1 MEFELWYLIV
11 VPLLFIAGWWFRG
24 LDQRQRE
31 QEQRPGT
38 YYKGINLLLNDQ
50 PDKAIDAFIEVVKL
64 DPETIELHHA
74 LGNLFSRRGEFDR
87 AVRIHNHLL
96 NREDLPSHERS
107 LALFEL
113 GNDYLKA
120 GIYDRAEE
128 SFQRLLKE
136 PEYRL
141 DAMRSLLKIYCT
153 EKEWNKAIEVANTLE
168 KQAGENHQVEMG
180 HFHCELAAL
189 EMRAKHFDQAK
200 LELEKALQVDRKS
213 VRALIM
219 LGNLSMLSN
228 DPNAALRYWAQ
239 VEKVSPEH
247 LTLVMVQIAQA
258 YEAIG
263 QHDQAMNLINRAL
276 EDHSSVETLS
286 IALDLIIKSEGE
298 KAAEKFLKEEL
309 ERRPTLWAYEKL
321 SELRLKANPDDSEL
335 ELLTGLLKP
344 YVSRPGRYRCSHCG
358 FKAKGFQWLC
368 PGCSSWG
375 SYSPKRE
382 EEQ

>member
-1 MEFELWYLIV
+1 MEFQLWYLIV

-50 PDKAIDAFIEVVKL
+50 PDKAIDTFIEVVKL

-219 LGNLSMLSN
+219 LGNLSMLNN
-228 DPNAALRYWAQ
+228 DPNAALQYWAQ

>member
-141 DAMRSLLKIYCT
+141 DAMRALLKIYCT
-153 EKEWNKAIEVANTLE
+153 EKEWNKAIEIANTLE

-180 HFHCELAAL
+180 HFHCELAGLA
-189 EMRAKHFDQAK
+189 MRAKHFDQAK

-219 LGNLSMLSN
+219 LGNLSMLNN
-228 DPNAALRYWAQ
+228 DPNAAIQYWSQ

-247 LTLVMVQIAQA
+247 LTLVMVQMAQA

-286 IALDLIIKSEGE
+286 IALDLIIKGEGE

-309 ERRPTLWAYEKL
+309 GRRPTLWAYEKL
-321 SELRLKANPDDSEL
+321 SELRLKANPEDSEL
-335 ELLTGLLKP
+335 QLLTALLKP

-382 EEQ
+382 EEA

>member
-141 DAMRSLLKIYCT
+141 DAMRSLLKIYST

-219 LGNLSMLSN
+219 LGNLSMLNN
-228 DPNAALRYWAQ
+228 DPNAALQYWAQ

>member
-128 SFQRLLKE
+128 SFQRLLQE

-219 LGNLSMLSN
+219 LGNLSMLNN
-228 DPNAALRYWAQ
+228 DPNAALQYWAQ

>member
-11 VPLLFIAGWWFRG
+11 VPVLFVAGWWFRG

-31 QEQRPGT
+31 QEREPGT

-96 NREDLPSHERS
+96 NREDLPAHERS

-120 GIYDRAEE
+120 GIYDRAED

-136 PEYRL
+136 PEYHL
-141 DAMRSLLKIYCT
+141 DAMRALLKIYCT
-153 EKEWNKAIEVANTLE
+153 EKEWNKALDIASALE

-189 EMRAKHFDQAK
+189 QMRGKHFEEARI
-200 LELEKALQVDRKS
+200 ELERALEVDRKS

-219 LGNLSMLSN
+219 LGNLAMAENNPSK
-228 DPNAALRYWAQ
+228 ALEHWSK
-239 VEKVSPEH
+239 VEKVSSDY
-247 LTLVMVQIAQA
+247 LTLVMVPMAQA

-263 QHDQAMNLINRAL
+263 EHEQAKNLIHRAL
-276 EDHSSVETLS
+276 EDNSSVETLS
-286 IALDLIIKSEGE
+286 IALELIIKSEGE
-298 KAAEKFLKEEL
+298 EAAKRFLKEEL
-309 ERRPTLWAYEKL
+309 ERRPALWTYEKL
-321 SELRLKANPDDSEL
+321 AELRLKDHPDNADL
-335 ELLTGLLKP
+335 QLLISLLKP

-382 EEQ
+382 EES

>member
-31 QEQRPGT
+31 QGKRPGT

-141 DAMRSLLKIYCT
+141 DALRSLLKIYCT
-153 EKEWNKAIEVANTLE
+153 EKEWNKAIEIANTLE

-219 LGNLSMLSN
+219 LGNLSMLNN
-228 DPNAALRYWAQ
+228 DPNAALQYWSQ

-247 LTLVMVQIAQA
+247 LTLVMVQMAQA

-309 ERRPTLWAYEKL
+309 GRRPSLWAYEKL
-321 SELRLKANPDDSEL
+321 SELRLKANPQDL
-335 ELLTGLLKP
+335 ELQLLTALLKP
-344 YVSRPGRYRCSHCG
+344 YVSRPGRYRCAHCG

-382 EEQ
+382 EEA

>member
-219 LGNLSMLSN
+219 LGNLSMLNN
-228 DPNAALRYWAQ
+228 DPNAALQYWAQ

-335 ELLTGLLKP
+335 ELLAGLLKP

>member
-11 VPLLFIAGWWFRG
+11 VPVLFVAGWWFRG

-31 QEQRPGT
+31 TERQPGT

-96 NREDLPSHERS
+96 NREDLPAHERA

-120 GIYDRAEE
+120 GIYDRAED
-128 SFQRLLKE
+128 SFKRLLNE
-136 PEYRL
+136 PEYHL
-141 DAMRSLLKIYCT
+141 DAMRALLKIYCT
-153 EKEWNKAIEVANTLE
+153 EKEWEKAIEIANTLE
-168 KQAGENHQVEMG
+168 KQAGENHQVEVG
-180 HFHCELAAL
+180 HFYCELAAIQ
-189 EMRAKHFDQAK
+189 MRGKHFDKARE
-200 LELEKALQVDRKS
+200 ELNKALKVDRHS
-213 VRALIM
+213 VRALMM
-219 LGNLSMLSN
+219 LGDLSMLEK
-228 DPNAALRYWAQ
+228 DPQTALQYWAK
-239 VEKVSPEH
+239 VETVSPEH
-247 LTLVMVQIAQA
+247 LTLVMAAMAQA
-258 YEAIG
+258 YDAIG
-263 QHDQAMNLINRAL
+263 QHEQALNLIHRAL
-276 EDHSSVETLS
+276 DDHSSAETLS
-286 IALDLIIKSEGE
+286 IALDLITKSEGE
-298 KAAEKFLKEEL
+298 EAGKKLLQEEL
-309 ERRPTLWAYEKL
+309 ARRPSLWAYEKL
-321 SELRLKANPDDSEL
+321 SELKLKDNPQDADL
-335 ELLTGLLKP
+335 QLLTTLLKP
-344 YVSRPGRYRCSHCG
+344 YVSRPGCYRCSHCG

-382 EEQ
+382 EEV

>member
-219 LGNLSMLSN
+219 LGNLSMLNN
-228 DPNAALRYWAQ
+228 DPNAALQYWAQ

-335 ELLTGLLKP
+335 ALLTGLLKP

>member
-128 SFQRLLKE
+128 SFQRLLTE

-219 LGNLSMLSN
+219 LGNLSMLNN
-228 DPNAALRYWAQ
+228 DPNAALQYWAQ

>member
-219 LGNLSMLSN
+219 LGNLSMLNN
-228 DPNAALRYWAQ
+228 DPNAALQYWAQ

-321 SELRLKANPDDSEL
+321 SELRLKANTDDSEL

>member
-219 LGNLSMLSN
+219 LGNLSMLNN
-228 DPNAALRYWAQ
+228 DPNAALQYWAQ

-321 SELRLKANPDDSEL
+321 SELRLKANPHDSEL

>member
-219 LGNLSMLSN
+219 LGNLSMLNN
-228 DPNAALRYWAQ
+228 DPNAALQYWAQ

>member
-38 YYKGINLLLNDQ
+38 YYKGINLLLNDR

-219 LGNLSMLSN
+219 LGNLSMLNN
-228 DPNAALRYWAQ
+228 DPNAALQYWAQ

>member
-141 DAMRSLLKIYCT
+141 DAMRALLKIYCT
-153 EKEWNKAIEVANTLE
+153 EKEWNKAIEIANTLE

-180 HFHCELAAL
+180 HFHCELAGLA
-189 EMRAKHFDQAK
+189 MRAKQFDQAK

-219 LGNLSMLSN
+219 LGNLSMLNN
-228 DPNAALRYWAQ
+228 DPNAAIQYWSQ

-247 LTLVMVQIAQA
+247 LTLVMVQMAQA

-286 IALDLIIKSEGE
+286 IALDLIIKGEGE

-309 ERRPTLWAYEKL
+309 GRRPTLWAYEKL
-321 SELRLKANPDDSEL
+321 SELRLKANPEDSEL
-335 ELLTGLLKP
+335 QLLTALLKP

-382 EEQ
+382 EEA

>member
-141 DAMRSLLKIYCT
+141 NAMRSLLKIYCT

-219 LGNLSMLSN
+219 LGNLSMLNN
-228 DPNAALRYWAQ
+228 DPNAALKYWAQ

>member
-113 GNDYLKA
+113 GSDYLKA

-219 LGNLSMLSN
+219 LGNLSMLNN
-228 DPNAALRYWAQ
+228 DPNAALQYWAQ

>member
-11 VPLLFIAGWWFRG
+11 VPLLFIAGWLFRG

-141 DAMRSLLKIYCT
+141 DAMRALLKIYCT
-153 EKEWNKAIEVANTLE
+153 EKEWNKAIEIANTLE

-180 HFHCELAAL
+180 HFHCELAGLA
-189 EMRAKHFDQAK
+189 MRAKHFDQAK

-219 LGNLSMLSN
+219 LGNLSMLNN
-228 DPNAALRYWAQ
+228 DPNAALQYWSQ

-247 LTLVMVQIAQA
+247 LTLVMVQMAQA

-309 ERRPTLWAYEKL
+309 GRRPTLWVYEKL
-321 SELRLKANPDDSEL
+321 SELRLKANPEDSEL
-335 ELLTGLLKP
+335 QLLTALLKP

-382 EEQ
+382 EEA

>member
-189 EMRAKHFDQAK
+189 ERRAKHFDQAK

-219 LGNLSMLSN
+219 LGNLSMLNN
-228 DPNAALRYWAQ
+228 DPNAALQYWAQ
-239 VEKVSPEH
+239 VEKISPEH

>member
-219 LGNLSMLSN
+219 LGNLSMLNN
-228 DPNAALRYWAQ
+228 DPNAALQYWAQ

-276 EDHSSVETLS
+276 EDHCSVETLS

>member
-219 LGNLSMLSN
+219 LGNLSMLNN
-228 DPNAALRYWAQ
+228 DPNAALQYWAQ

-344 YVSRPGRYRCSHCG
+344 YVSRLGRYRCSHCG

>member
-128 SFQRLLKE
+128 SFQRFLNE

-219 LGNLSMLSN
+219 LGNLSMLNN
-228 DPNAALRYWAQ
+228 DPNAALQYWAQ

>member
-1 MEFELWYLIV
+1 M
-11 VPLLFIAGWWFRG
+11 RG
-24 LDQRQRE
+24 
-31 QEQRPGT
+31 
-38 YYKGINLLLNDQ
+38 
-50 PDKAIDAFIEVVKL
+50 
-64 DPETIELHHA
+64 
-74 LGNLFSRRGEFDR
+74 
-87 AVRIHNHLL
+87 
-96 NREDLPSHERS
+96 
-107 LALFEL
+107 
-113 GNDYLKA
+113 
-120 GIYDRAEE
+120 
-128 SFQRLLKE
+128 
-136 PEYRL
+136 
-141 DAMRSLLKIYCT
+141 
-153 EKEWNKAIEVANTLE
+153 
-168 KQAGENHQVEMG
+168 QV
-180 HFHCELAAL
+180 HCELAAL

-219 LGNLSMLSN
+219 LGNLSMLNN
-228 DPNAALRYWAQ
+228 DPNAALQYWAQ

>member
-153 EKEWNKAIEVANTLE
+153 EKEWSKAIEVANTLE

-219 LGNLSMLSN
+219 LGNLSMLNN
-228 DPNAALRYWAQ
+228 DPNAALQYWAQ

>member
-153 EKEWNKAIEVANTLE
+153 EKEWNKAIEVAHTLE

-219 LGNLSMLSN
+219 LGNLSMLNN
-228 DPNAALRYWAQ
+228 DPNAALQYWAQ

>member
-31 QEQRPGT
+31 QEKRPGT

-141 DAMRSLLKIYCT
+141 DALRSLLKIYCT
-153 EKEWNKAIEVANTLE
+153 EKEWNKAIEIANTLE

-180 HFHCELAAL
+180 HFQCELAAL

-213 VRALIM
+213 VRAVIM
-219 LGNLSMLSN
+219 LGNLSMLNN
-228 DPNAALRYWAQ
+228 DPNAALQYWSQ

-247 LTLVMVQIAQA
+247 LTLVMVQMAQA

-309 ERRPTLWAYEKL
+309 GRRPSLWAYEKL
-321 SELRLKANPDDSEL
+321 SELRLKANPQDSEL
-335 ELLTGLLKP
+335 QLLTALLKP
-344 YVSRPGRYRCSHCG
+344 YVSRPGRYRCAHCG

-382 EEQ
+382 EEA

>member
-11 VPLLFIAGWWFRG
+11 VPVLFVAGWWFRG

-107 LALFEL
+107 LALYEL

-120 GIYDRAEE
+120 GIYDRAED

-136 PEYRL
+136 PEYHL
-141 DAMRSLLKIYCT
+141 DAMRALLKIYCT
-153 EKEWNKAIEVANTLE
+153 EKDWDKALEIASSLE

-180 HFHCELAAL
+180 HFHCELASTHI
-189 EMRAKHFDQAK
+189 RAKHFDEAK
-200 LELEKALQVDRKS
+200 KELERALQVDRRS

-219 LGNLSMLSN
+219 LGNLAMLQN
-228 DPNAALRYWAQ
+228 DPQEALQQWAK
-239 VEKVSPEH
+239 VETVSPEY
-247 LTLVMVQIAQA
+247 LPLVMVSMAQA
-258 YEAIG
+258 YEACG
-263 QHDQAMNLINRAL
+263 QHEQAMNLIHRAL
-276 EDHSSVETLS
+276 DDHPSVETLS
-286 IALDLIIKSEGE
+286 VAVDLITKSEGE
-298 KAAEKFLKEEL
+298 EAARKLLKEEL
-309 ERRPTLWAYEKL
+309 TRRPTLWTYEKL
-321 SELRLKANPDDSEL
+321 AELRLKENPQDEEL
-335 ELLTGLLKP
+335 QMLTTLLKP
-344 YVSRPGRYRCSHCG
+344 YVSRPGRYQCSHCG

-375 SYSPKRE
+375 SYSPKRVE
-382 EEQ
+382 E

>member
-189 EMRAKHFDQAK
+189 EMRAKRFDQAK

-219 LGNLSMLSN
+219 LGNLSMLNN
-228 DPNAALRYWAQ
+228 DPNAALQYWAQ

>member
-189 EMRAKHFDQAK
+189 EMRARHFDQAK

-219 LGNLSMLSN
+219 LGNLSMLNN
-228 DPNAALRYWAQ
+228 DPNAALQYWAQ

>member
-219 LGNLSMLSN
+219 LGNLSMLNN
-228 DPNAALRYWAQ
+228 DPNAALQYWAQ

-358 FKAKGFQWLC
+358 FKAKGFQWRC

>member
-219 LGNLSMLSN
+219 LGKLSMLNN
-228 DPNAALRYWAQ
+228 DPNAALQYWAQ

>member
-74 LGNLFSRRGEFDR
+74 LGNLFSRTGELDR

-219 LGNLSMLSN
+219 LGNLSMLNN
-228 DPNAALRYWAQ
+228 DPNAALQYWAQ

>member
-219 LGNLSMLSN
+219 LGNLSMLN
-228 DPNAALRYWAQ
+228 NNPNAALQYWAQ
-239 VEKVSPEH
+239 VEKISPEH